1 MASLPSWLQP
11 RGLAT
16 WPTQTVTHPQLR
28 YSIPVP
34 AAWQQTPEIKTT
46 AFETEHF
53 YTGHLPG
60 EGLIIKAL
68 PEAQPDH
75 PLQSWVE
82 AIVQIIGF
90 PLLSIQQGL
99 PSPPALVQW
108 QTQGSD
114 LDLQQ
119 RLEVDETCL
128 YQGLA
133 QLSEGETGL
142 IRLYVL
148 LARRQTWAWQ
158 VGLSIASA
166 CLPGTPEEKVEVNDH
181 WRAGAVLGN
190 LRLL

>member
-1 MASLPSWLQP
+1 MASLPIWLQP
-11 RGLAT
+11 RGLDT
-16 WPTQTVTHPQLR
+16 WPTQTVTNSQLR
-28 YSIPVP
+28 YRVPIP
-34 AAWQQTPEIKTT
+34 AAWPQTPEIKPT

-53 YTGHLPG
+53 FGGRLPG

-68 PEAQPDH
+68 PEAKPDH

-82 AIVQIIGF
+82 AIVQITGF

-99 PSPPALVQW
+99 TSPPALLQW
-108 QTQGSD
+108 QAQGPC

-119 RLEVDETCL
+119 HFQVEETFL

-148 LARRQTWAWQ
+148 LAKRQTWAWQ

-166 CLPGTPEEKVEVNDH
+166 CLPGTPEERVEVNDH
-181 WRAGAVLGN
+181 WRAGAILGH
-190 LRLL
+190 LSLL